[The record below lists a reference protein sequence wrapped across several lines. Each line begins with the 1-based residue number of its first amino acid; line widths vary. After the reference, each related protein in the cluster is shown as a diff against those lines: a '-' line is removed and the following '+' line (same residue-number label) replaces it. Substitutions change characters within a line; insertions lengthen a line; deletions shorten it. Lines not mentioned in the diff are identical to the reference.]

1 MENYC
6 SECGAKLE
14 NGLCP
19 SCKNINKK
27 KKKFPVWGIV
37 LIIIGSILFGMLM
50 LMGIIFF
57 FVKTISLIENTR
69 INLDWNSYNY
79 GTVNSTI
86 NGSNMDITLDEF
98 ETREYLVKDNGEY
111 IYPIEGS
118 EFIVF
123 SVEFKNTSNN
133 PLAIYYNNFVGY
145 SQDKIV
151 NPLIITDKIEE
162 YDVMDDVILNYIEY
176 EGEVI
181 FEVDKNWDMFYLTYY
196 DYLQSEFTFT
206 VINKEKEDNLI
217 PSL

>member
-1 MENYC
+1 MNNYC

-19 SCKNINKK
+19 SCKNIIKDNG
-27 KKKFPVWGIV
+27 KFPVWGII
-37 LIIIGSILFGMLM
+37 LIIIGSILFGLLM

-69 INLDWNSYNY
+69 IDLNWNSYNY

-181 FEVDKNWDMFYLTYY
+181 FEVDKNWDMFFLTYY
-196 DYLQSEFTFT
+196 DYLQSGFTFIAT
-206 VINKEKEDNLI
+206 NKEKEDNLI

>member
-1 MENYC
+1 MNNYC

-19 SCKNINKK
+19 SCKNIIKDNG
-27 KKKFPVWGIV
+27 KFPVWGII
-37 LIIIGSILFGMLM
+37 LIIIGSILFGLLM

-69 INLDWNSYNY
+69 IDLNWNSYNY

-133 PLAIYYNNFVGY
+133 SLAIYYNNFVGY

-162 YDVMDDVILNYIEY
+162 YDVMDDIILNYIEY

>member
-1 MENYC
+1 MNNYC

-19 SCKNINKK
+19 SCKNIIKDNG
-27 KKKFPVWGIV
+27 KFPVWGII
-37 LIIIGSILFGMLM
+37 LIIIGSILFGLLM

-69 INLDWNSYNY
+69 IDLNWNSYNY

-111 IYPIEGS
+111 IYPSDGK
-118 EFIVF
+118 EFIIF

>member
-1 MENYC
+1 MNNYC

-19 SCKNINKK
+19 SCKNIIKDNG
-27 KKKFPVWGIV
+27 KFPVWGII
-37 LIIIGSILFGMLM
+37 LIIIGSILFGLLM

-69 INLDWNSYNY
+69 IDLNWNSYNY

>member
-6 SECGAKLE
+6 SECGSKLE

-19 SCKNINKK
+19 NCKNINKK

-37 LIIIGSILFGMLM
+37 LIIIGSILFGLLM

-69 INLDWNSYNY
+69 IDLNWDSYNY

-196 DYLQSEFTFT
+196 DYLQSGFTFIAT
-206 VINKEKEDNLI
+206 NKEKEDNLI

>member
-1 MENYC
+1 MNNYC

-19 SCKNINKK
+19 SCKNIIKDNG
-27 KKKFPVWGIV
+27 KFPVWGII
-37 LIIIGSILFGMLM
+37 LIIIGSILFGLLM

-69 INLDWNSYNY
+69 IDLNWNSYNF

>member
-1 MENYC
+1 MNNYC

-19 SCKNINKK
+19 SCKNIIKNNG
-27 KKKFPVWGIV
+27 KFPVWGII
-37 LIIIGSILFGMLM
+37 LIIIGSILFGLLM

-69 INLDWNSYNY
+69 IDLNWNSYNY

-196 DYLQSEFTFT
+196 DYIQSEFTFT

>member
-1 MENYC
+1 MNNYC

-19 SCKNINKK
+19 SCKNIIKDNG
-27 KKKFPVWGIV
+27 KFPVWGII
-37 LIIIGSILFGMLM
+37 LIIIGSILFGLLM

-69 INLDWNSYNY
+69 IDLNWNSYNY

-123 SVEFKNTSNN
+123 SVEFKNISNN

-162 YDVMDDVILNYIEY
+162 YDVMDDIILNYIEY

>member
-1 MENYC
+1 MDTT
-6 SECGAKLE
+6 KLE

-19 SCKNINKK
+19 SCKNIIKDNG
-27 KKKFPVWGIV
+27 KFPVWGII
-37 LIIIGSILFGMLM
+37 LIIIGSILFGLLM

-69 INLDWNSYNY
+69 IDLNWNSYNF

>member
-6 SECGAKLE
+6 SECGSKLE

-19 SCKNINKK
+19 NCKNINKK

-37 LIIIGSILFGMLM
+37 LIIIGSILFGLLM

-86 NGSNMDITLDEF
+86 NGSNMDITLDDF
-98 ETREYLVKDNGEY
+98 ETREYLVKDNGDY
-111 IYPIEGS
+111 IYPSDGR
-118 EFIVF
+118 EFIIF
-123 SVEFKNTSNN
+123 SMEIKNTSAH
-133 PLAIYYNNFVGY
+133 PYQIYYNNFVGFV
-145 SQDKIV
+145 QNKVV
-151 NPLIITDKIEE
+151 NPLIITDKIDE
-162 YDVMDDVILNYIEY
+162 YDVIGDTTLSYLEY

-181 FEVDKNWDMFYLTYY
+181 FEVDKNWDMFFLTYY
-196 DYLQSEFTFT
+196 DYLQSGFTFIAT
-206 VINKEKEDNLI
+206 NKEKEDNLI

>member
-1 MENYC
+1 MAPYN
-6 SECGAKLE
+6 
-14 NGLCP
+14 P
-19 SCKNINKK
+19 S
-27 KKKFPVWGIV
+27 
-37 LIIIGSILFGMLM
+37 
-50 LMGIIFF
+50 
-57 FVKTISLIENTR
+57 
-69 INLDWNSYNY
+69 
-79 GTVNSTI
+79 
-86 NGSNMDITLDEF
+86 
-98 ETREYLVKDNGEY
+98 
-111 IYPIEGS
+111 IY
-118 EFIVF
+118 
-123 SVEFKNTSNN
+123 TSNN